1 MKFAQ
6 PTLPVI
12 DPNCARDVG
21 LRLFAARQAREL
33 SVRDVA
39 NHLKASDRQ
48 VRGLERGDHA
58 TFYNT
63 KFYAKAADGYARFV
77 ELDIRPSAMLF
88 VAATEAQLGVADISD
103 AGEHQGLS
111 VGAVGDTMAVTTAIR
126 QCNVRKRL
134 AFAALVVAVVV
145 GGPLTLSSLGDAGTT
160 EPVSTHRPAI
170 APMQIQDAAAM
181 VVTDAATGVP
191 SGDVVLTFNAPCWV
205 KVVPVHGASPE
216 KTYVAGE
223 SVQLQLAN
231 LQTLVVG
238 NVRAVEMKAA
248 HGNINLQ
255 SFADSGN
262 NVVRIS
268 GAQIARLDSDLG
280 R

>member
-6 PTLPVI
+6 PPLPVI

-21 LRLFAARQAREL
+21 LRLFAARQARQL
-33 SVRDVA
+33 SVRDVG

-48 VRGLERGDHA
+48 VIGLERGDC
-58 TFYNT
+58 TPFYNS
-63 KFYAKAADGYARFV
+63 KFFANAADSYAKLLDLEVKPSTMLFAADSDVRVAVSDATHAVENQSGFAAADG
-77 ELDIRPSAMLF
+77 EPM
-88 VAATEAQLGVADISD
+88 AAAHILRDRKQ
-103 AGEHQGLS
+103 
-111 VGAVGDTMAVTTAIR
+111 
-126 QCNVRKRL
+126 RKRL
-134 AFAALVVAVVV
+134 AFAALVVAVMV

-160 EPVSTHRPAI
+160 EPVSPHQPAI

-216 KTYVAGE
+216 KTYAAGE

-238 NVRAVEMKAA
+238 NVGAVEMKAA
-248 HGNINLQ
+248 HGNIDLQ
-255 SFADSGN
+255 SFADSGK

-268 GAQIARLDSDLG
+268 GAQIVQLDSDRG